1 VSKFNNE
8 RIEFHSKDA
17 GVRYFSRAGRSD
29 TGVFVSNAGIS
40 NPLAH
45 ELIAELQRESINF
58 FHYQV
63 KDAIPTGDRWL
74 QKLEAEIEGAGL
86 FLALV
91 TMEYLQSPWCLY
103 ELQIARKRAAEGKLK
118 ILPYILDKAVWPMLA
133 AAGLGEF
140 QARDCTRQ
148 EPAAA
153 IAEIIR
159 DLDREL
165 RAGPPAASRQPPTS
179 PAPTAGA
186 VEVALKE
193 EERRELVAIL
203 TARLTPEDARPAWVK
218 GLLIRALLY
227 APLAGEDYSGSAE
240 AVAATLVTRAE
251 ALGVLVNGDRP
262 ITKLVRALC
271 NEERVTQSAVPFLTA
286 LADRLQRDTGD

>member
-1 VSKFNNE
+1 
-8 RIEFHSKDA
+8 
-17 GVRYFSRAGRSD
+17 
-29 TGVFVSNAGIS
+29 
-40 NPLAH
+40 
-45 ELIAELQRESINF
+45 
-58 FHYQV
+58 
-63 KDAIPTGDRWL
+63 
-74 QKLEAEIEGAGL
+74 
-86 FLALV
+86 
-91 TMEYLQSPWCLY
+91 
-103 ELQIARKRAAEGKLK
+103 
-118 ILPYILDKAVWPMLA
+118 
-133 AAGLGEF
+133 
-140 QARDCTRQ
+140 
-148 EPAAA
+148 
-153 IAEIIR
+153 
-159 DLDREL
+159 
-165 RAGPPAASRQPPTS
+165 
-179 PAPTAGA
+179 
-186 VEVALKE
+186 VALKE